1 MLRYPLPPT
10 RFAYFNPLLATL
22 GKNSPY
28 IIPWHK
34 SLKLLSVQFQLSPP
48 LQISSPSPSLP
59 VDRIGRT
66 IRFETHPRNSCAI
79 TRGPEPDRYRRST
92 KRRRADRGEIH
103 EEGHTTAARDFTQQ
117 AHRIVKESGGT
128 TLYRGGGTPGARRRL
143 HPPNGTREERKME
156 EEEENRREM
165 WQKLLQPRH
174 IGFHLIKGR
183 FFLLAVI
190 KGTKTQF
197 GMRERD
203 VTYRSSS
210 HVSSSHPSHLAS
222 FFPSLLF
229 VPRAGNRWSSFFTV
243 SSCSMA
249 SALIPQALGLY
260 RGADLATENSGNV
273 LIVKW
278 SLYG

>member
-79 TRGPEPDRYRRST
+79 TRGPEPNRYQRST
-92 KRRRADRGEIH
+92 KRRADRGEIH

-143 HPPNGTREERKME
+143 HPPNGTREKRKM

-165 WQKLLQPRH
+165 W
-174 IGFHLIKGR
+174 R
-183 FFLLAVI
+183 FE
-190 KGTKTQF
+190 
-197 GMRERD
+197 MRSFYNR
-203 VTYRSSS
+203 VTL
-210 HVSSSHPSHLAS
+210 VFIL
-222 FFPSLLF
+222 
-229 VPRAGNRWSSFFTV
+229 
-243 SSCSMA
+243 
-249 SALIPQALGLY
+249 
-260 RGADLATENSGNV
+260 
-273 LIVKW
+273 
-278 SLYG
+278 